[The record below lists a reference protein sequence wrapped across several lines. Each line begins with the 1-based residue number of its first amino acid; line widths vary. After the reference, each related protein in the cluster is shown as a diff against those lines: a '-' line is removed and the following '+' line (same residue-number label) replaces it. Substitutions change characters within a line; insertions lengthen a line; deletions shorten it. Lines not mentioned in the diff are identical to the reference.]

1 MMMLRDR
8 RRRVQSVSSSS
19 GVVGSEVG
27 IFGRWG
33 GGLASGIGVEE
44 LDWGHAVF
52 CGLKGGAREM

>member
-1 MMMLRDR
+1 M
-8 RRRVQSVSSSS
+8 QSVSSSS